1 MERNANYALV
11 GLASA
16 ILLVGLIVFLVLL
29 AGRKFSHDY
38 DMYDIVFQGPV
49 RGLAKG
55 GEVDFNGIKVGDVS
69 KIFLDPRDPEYVIA
83 RSRIT
88 PDVPIRVDSYAQLEP
103 QGITGINYIQISA
116 GTPSKPLLRDTVREG
131 QIPRIASQKDA
142 LSDLLAGGG
151 FIVQRAVEALDRVNR
166 LLSDENIKTIG
177 ATFSDIQAVTAELR
191 ERKELIAD
199 AQQTLQNANDATKQ
213 FTALGKS
220 AQTLVDS
227 DGRRTLSKLND
238 AAGEI
243 QDAAK
248 TLKDSLSRLQGPTEN
263 FATTGLPQLSS
274 AIVSLQR
281 ATDHLDRVLGE
292 VESNPQGVLSK
303 APAKEVEVRP

>member
-16 ILLVGLIVFLVLL
+16 ILLIGLVVFLVLL

-38 DMYDIVFQGPV
+38 DIYDIVFQGPV

-69 KIFLDPRDPEYVIA
+69 KIFLDPRNPQYVVA
-83 RSRIT
+83 RAKIT
-88 PDVPIRVDSYAQLEP
+88 PDVPIRIDSYAQLEP
-103 QGITGINYIQISA
+103 QGITGVNYIQITA
-116 GTPSKPLLRDTVREG
+116 GTPSKPLLRDTVAEG
-131 QIPRIASQKDA
+131 QIPRIPSQKDA

-151 FIVQRAVEALDRVNR
+151 FIVQRSVEALDRINR
-166 LLSDENIKTIG
+166 VFSDENIKTLS
-177 ATFSDIQAVTAELR
+177 ATMSDIQAVTAELR
-191 ERKELIAD
+191 ERKAIIAD
-199 AQQTLQNANDATKQ
+199 AQKTLQDADQATLQ

-220 AQTLVDS
+220 TQNLVDG
-227 DGRRTLSKLND
+227 DGKKSLAKLS
-238 AAGEI
+238 AAAEEI
-243 QDAAK
+243 QGAAK
-248 TLKDSLSRLQGPTEN
+248 ALHETMARLQGPTEN

-274 AIVSLQR
+274 AISSLQR
-281 ATDHLDRVLGE
+281 ATDHLDRVLSE
-292 VESNPQGVLSK
+292 VESNPRGVLGK

>member
-38 DMYDIVFQGPV
+38 DIYDIVFQGPV

-69 KIFLDPRDPEYVIA
+69 KIFLDPRNPQYVIA
-83 RSRIT
+83 RSQIT
-88 PDVPIRVDSYAQLEP
+88 PDVPIRTDSYAQLEP
-103 QGITGINYIQISA
+103 QGITGVNYIQISA

-131 QIPRIASQKDA
+131 EIPRISSQKDA

-151 FIVQRAVEALDRVNR
+151 FIVQRSVEALDRVNR
-166 LLSDENIKTIG
+166 LFSDENLKTLS

-191 ERKELIAD
+191 ERKEIVAD
-199 AQQTLQNANDATKQ
+199 AQKTLQDADEATKQ

-220 AQTLVDS
+220 AQNLVDN
-227 DGRRTLSKLND
+227 DGRKSMAKLDD

-243 QDAAK
+243 QGAAK
-248 TLKDSLSRLQGPTEN
+248 TLKDTLTRLQGPTEN

-274 AIVSLQR
+274 AIASLQR
-281 ATDHLDRVLGE
+281 ATDHLDRVLSE
-292 VESNPQGVLSK
+292 VESNPQGVFSK

>member
-16 ILLVGLIVFLVLL
+16 ILLMGLVVFLVLL

-38 DMYDIVFQGPV
+38 DVYDIVFQGPV

-69 KIFLDPRDPEYVIA
+69 RIFLDPHNPQYVVA
-83 RSRIT
+83 RARIT

-103 QGITGINYIQISA
+103 QGITGVNYIQISA

-131 QIPRIASQKDA
+131 EIPRISSQKDA

-151 FIVQRAVEALDRVNR
+151 FIVQRSVEALDRVNR
-166 LLSDENIKTIG
+166 VFSDENIKTLT
-177 ATFSDIQAVTAELR
+177 ATMNDIQAVTGELR
-191 ERKELIAD
+191 ERKAIIAD
-199 AQQTLQNANDATKQ
+199 AQKALQDSDEAVRQFNAVGKSSQTL
-213 FTALGKS
+213 LEG
-220 AQTLVDS
+220 
-227 DGRRTLSKLND
+227 DGRKALAKIGD
-238 AAGEI
+238 AAAEL
-243 QDAAK
+243 QSAAK
-248 TLKDSLSRLQGPTEN
+248 TLNATMIKLQGPAEN
-263 FATTGLPQLSS
+263 FAVTGLPQLTG
-274 AIVSLQR
+274 AINSLQR

-292 VESNPQGVLSK
+292 VEGNPRGVLNK

>member
-16 ILLVGLIVFLVLL
+16 ILLVGLVVFLALL

-38 DMYDIVFQGPV
+38 DIYDIVFQGPV

-83 RSRIT
+83 RARIT
-88 PDVPIRVDSYAQLEP
+88 PDVPIRADSYAQLEP
-103 QGITGINYIQISA
+103 QGITGVNYIQISA
-116 GTPSKPLLRDTVREG
+116 GTPSKPLLRDTVAEG

-142 LSDLLAGGG
+142 FSDLLAGGG
-151 FIVQRAVEALDRVNR
+151 FIVQRSVEALDRVNR
-166 LLSDENIKTIG
+166 VFSDENIKTLT
-177 ATFSDIQAVTAELR
+177 ATMSDIQAVTAELR
-191 ERKELIAD
+191 ERKAIIAD
-199 AQQTLQNANDATKQ
+199 AQQTLQDADTATKQ

-220 AQTLVDS
+220 SQNLVDGDARKS
-227 DGRRTLSKLND
+227 LARLDD

-243 QDAAK
+243 QGAAK
-248 TLKDSLSRLQGPTEN
+248 TLKDLMTRLQGPTEN

-292 VESNPQGVLSK
+292 VESNPQGLISK
-303 APAKEVEVRP
+303 APPKEVEVRP

>member
-16 ILLVGLIVFLVLL
+16 ILLVGLIVFVVLL

-38 DMYDIVFQGPV
+38 DIYDIVFQGPV

-69 KIFLDPRDPEYVIA
+69 KIFLDPRNPQYVIA
-83 RSRIT
+83 QAQIT
-88 PDVPIRVDSYAQLEP
+88 PDVPIRTDSYAQLEP
-103 QGITGINYIQISA
+103 QGITGVNYIQISA

-131 QIPRIASQKDA
+131 QIPRIPSQRDA
-142 LSDLLAGGG
+142 LSDLLSGGG
-151 FIVQRAVEALDRVNR
+151 FIVQRSVEALDRVNR
-166 LLSDENIKTIG
+166 LLSDENIKSIS
-177 ATFSDIQAVTAELR
+177 ATFSDIQSVTGELR

-199 AQQTLQNANDATKQ
+199 AQKTLQDADEATKQ

-220 AQTLVDS
+220 TQTLVDN
-227 DGRRTLSKLND
+227 DGRRTLARLSD

-243 QDAAK
+243 QSSAK
-248 TLKDSLSRLQGPTEN
+248 ALRDTMTRLQGPTEN
-263 FATTGLPQLSS
+263 FATTGLPQLSG

-281 ATDHLDRVLGE
+281 ASDHLDRVLGE
-292 VESNPQGVLSK
+292 VEANPQGLIGK

>member
-16 ILLVGLIVFLVLL
+16 ILLVGLVVFLALL

-38 DMYDIVFQGPV
+38 DIYDIVFQGPV

-69 KIFLDPRDPEYVIA
+69 KIFLDPRNPQYVIA
-83 RSRIT
+83 RSEIT
-88 PDVPIRVDSYAQLEP
+88 PDVPIRADSYAQLEP
-103 QGITGINYIQISA
+103 QGITGVNYIQISA
-116 GTPSKPLLRDTVREG
+116 GTPSKPLLRDTVPEG

-142 LSDLLAGGG
+142 LSDLLTGGG

-166 LLSDENIKTIG
+166 LLSDENIKTISAALG
-177 ATFSDIQAVTAELR
+177 DVQAVTAQLR
-191 ERKELIAD
+191 ERKEIIAD
-199 AQQTLQNANDATKQ
+199 AQKTLQDADETAKQ

-220 AQTLVDS
+220 TQNLVDN
-227 DGRRTLSKLND
+227 DGRKTIARLND

-243 QDAAK
+243 QGASKA
-248 TLKDSLSRLQGPTEN
+248 LKDTMTRLQGPTEN

-274 AIVSLQR
+274 AIASLQR
-281 ATDHLDRVLGE
+281 ASDHLDRVLGE
-292 VESNPQGVLSK
+292 VEANPQGLIGK
-303 APAKEVEVRP
+303 APAKEVEVKP

>member
-16 ILLVGLIVFLVLL
+16 ILLIGLVVFLVLL

-38 DMYDIVFQGPV
+38 DIYDIVFQGPV

-69 KIFLDPRDPEYVIA
+69 KIFLDPRNPQYVVA
-83 RSRIT
+83 RAKIT
-88 PDVPIRVDSYAQLEP
+88 TDVPIRVDSYAQLEP
-103 QGITGINYIQISA
+103 QGITGVNYIQISA
-116 GTPSKPLLRDTVREG
+116 GTPSKPLLRDTVAEG
-131 QIPRIASQKDA
+131 QIPRIPSQKDA

-151 FIVQRAVEALDRVNR
+151 FIVQRSVEALDRINR
-166 LLSDENIKTIG
+166 VFSDENIKTLS
-177 ATFSDIQAVTAELR
+177 AAMSDIQAVTAELR
-191 ERKELIAD
+191 ERKAVIAD
-199 AQQTLQNANDATKQ
+199 AQKTVQDADETARQ

-220 AQTLVDS
+220 SQNLLDGEGKKTLAK
-227 DGRRTLSKLND
+227 LSD

-243 QDAAK
+243 QGAAK
-248 TLKDSLSRLQGPTEN
+248 TLRETMTGLQGPTQN

-274 AIVSLQR
+274 AIASLQR

-292 VESNPQGVLSK
+292 VEANPQGLIGK

>member
-16 ILLVGLIVFLVLL
+16 ILLIGLVVFLVLL

-38 DMYDIVFQGPV
+38 DIYDIVFQGPV

-69 KIFLDPRDPEYVIA
+69 KIFLDPRNPQFVVA
-83 RSRIT
+83 RARIT
-88 PDVPIRVDSYAQLEP
+88 PDVPIRADSYAQLEP
-103 QGITGINYIQISA
+103 QGITGVNYIQITA
-116 GTPSKPLLRDTVREG
+116 GTPSKPLLRDTVAEG
-131 QIPRIASQKDA
+131 TIPRISSQKDA

-166 LLSDENIKTIG
+166 IFSDENIKTLT
-177 ATFSDIQAVTAELR
+177 ATMSDIQAVTAELR
-191 ERKELIAD
+191 ERKEIIAD
-199 AQQTLQNANDATKQ
+199 AQKTLQDADETAKQ

-220 AQTLVDS
+220 TQSLVDN
-227 DGRRTLSKLND
+227 DGRKTLARLND
-238 AAGEI
+238 SAGEI
-243 QDAAK
+243 QGAAK
-248 TLKDSLSRLQGPTEN
+248 TLKEMLAGLQGPTQD
-263 FATTGLPQLSS
+263 FAAAGLPQLSS
-274 AIVSLQR
+274 AISSLQR

-292 VESNPQGVLSK
+292 VEANPQGLIGK

>member
-16 ILLVGLIVFLVLL
+16 ILLIGLVVFLVLL

-38 DMYDIVFQGPV
+38 DVYDIVFQGPV
-49 RGLAKG
+49 RGLATG
-55 GEVDFNGIKVGDVS
+55 GEVHFNGIKVGDVS
-69 KIFLDPRDPEYVIA
+69 KIFLDPRNPQYVVA

-88 PDVPIRVDSYAQLEP
+88 PDVPIRTDSYAQLEP
-103 QGITGINYIQISA
+103 QGITGVNYIQITA

-131 QIPRIASQKDA
+131 QIPRIPSQKDA

-151 FIVQRAVEALDRVNR
+151 FIIQRTVEALDRVNR
-166 LLSDENIKTIG
+166 VFSDENIKTLG
-177 ATFSDIQAVTAELR
+177 ATMSDVQAITGELR
-191 ERKELIAD
+191 ERKAIVAD
-199 AQQTLQNANDATKQ
+199 AQKTLQDADEATRQ

-220 AQTLVDS
+220 SQNLVDG
-227 DGRRTLSKLND
+227 DGRKTLAKLDD
-238 AAGEI
+238 AASEI
-243 QDAAK
+243 QGAAK
-248 TLKDSLSRLQGPTEN
+248 ALRETMTKLQGPTEN
-263 FATTGLPQLSS
+263 FATTGLPQLSG
-274 AIVSLQR
+274 AIASLQR

-292 VESNPQGVLSK
+292 VEANPQGLIGK